1 MRRTPADV
9 AIGDSSLC
17 SSAVSILLLL
27 LAAELEGGGWRGG
40 FSFLSQRGINKALDN
55 RVTLRGL
62 QPLGDA
68 PAIPANRSNGN

>member
-1 MRRTPADV
+1 MRQTPVDV

-27 LAAELEGGGWRGG
+27 AAQLEGGGWRGG
-40 FSFLSQRGINKALDN
+40 FSFLAQRGINKALDN